1 MEIENLITEMKSV
14 INNLPEQKSP
24 GQDDLISEFYPT
36 FKENNISIL
45 CNVFQKEEA
54 EEILPNSMKPEL
66 PQF

>member
-1 MEIENLITEMKSV
+1 MKSV
-14 INNLPEQKSP
+14 INSLPKQKSP
-24 GQDDLISEFYPT
+24 GQGDFISDFHPT

-66 PQF
+66 P

>member
-1 MEIENLITEMKSV
+1 MKLV
-14 INNLPEQKSP
+14 INSLPKQKSP
-24 GQDDLISEFYPT
+24 GQGDFISDFHPT

-66 PQF
+66 P

>member
-24 GQDDLISEFYPT
+24 GQDDLISEFIPT

-45 CNVFQKEEA
+45 CNVFSEEEA